1 MKNMF
6 ENSNHDAR
14 KDASEIFRAG
24 VDRVNPLKLLDV
36 ALERTGNVLIV
47 KHAKGEE
54 RYSLDAYRH
63 IVAAGFGK
71 ASAVL
76 AEGLEQKLAGM
87 VEEGIVVTKSA
98 KTARCATI
106 KILEAGH
113 PVPDERSV
121 SAANK
126 ILSLAAKVREWESR
140 GEHCLVIML
149 VSGGGSALLC
159 APLPGIALQEKALTT
174 QLLLGSGATIQE
186 MNAVRKHLS
195 AVKGG
200 KLAQAFAP
208 AEILSLVLS
217 DVIGDDL
224 DAIASGPTVPDNS
237 TWQMVHSILAA
248 RNIMEQ
254 LPASVRNAVQN
265 GAAGKIPE
273 TPKLLGPNSKNSVF
287 NNTKTVLI
295 GNNMLALRSARQKAE
310 ALGYKTFLLTSR
322 LTGEAREMA
331 RLFSALASDVAEY
344 GIPLARPACL
354 IAGGETTVTL
364 RGTGLGG
371 RNQEMALAVLTLL
384 DEKKPGHRDA
394 VFLSAGTDGNDGPTD
409 AAGAFASMELKM
421 VAAQRGLSALEYL
434 QNNDSYHFFE
444 QIDGLLKTG
453 PSGTNVC
460 DMQILIVP

>member
-1 MKNMF
+1 MKNLY
-6 ENSNHDAR
+6 EDAR
-14 KDASEIFRAG
+14 EIFCAG
-24 VDRVNPLKLLDV
+24 VDRVNPLKLIDV
-36 ALERTGNVLIV
+36 TLTLVGNELRV
-47 KHAKGEE
+47 KHAQGEE
-54 RYSLDAYRH
+54 SYSLDAYRH
-63 IVAAGFGK
+63 VVAAGFGK

-76 AEGLEQKLAGM
+76 AEGLERKCSGM

-98 KTARCATI
+98 ETARCAVI
-106 KILEAGH
+106 EIVEAGH

-121 SAANK
+121 SAAHK
-126 ILSLAAKVREWESR
+126 ILSLATKVRKWEQN

-149 VSGGGSALLC
+149 VSGGGSSLLC
-159 APLPGIALQEKALTT
+159 APLSGISLQEKALTT
-174 QLLLGSGATIQE
+174 KLLLGSGATIQE

-200 KLAQAFAP
+200 RLAEAFAP
-208 AEILSLVLS
+208 ADILSLVLS

-224 DAIASGPTVPDNS
+224 DAIASGPTVPDSS
-237 TWQMVHSILAA
+237 TWQTVHSVLVA
-248 RNIMEQ
+248 RSIMEQ
-254 LPASVRNAVQN
+254 VPASVRDAVQK
-265 GAAGKIPE
+265 GIAGEIPE
-273 TPKLLGPNSKNSVF
+273 TPKLLDKNSKNTVF

-295 GNNMLALRSARQKAE
+295 GNNMLALQAARCKAE

-322 LTGEAREMA
+322 LTGEARETA
-331 RLFSALASDVAEY
+331 RLFSALASDIAEY
-344 GIPLARPACL
+344 GIPLSRPACL

-384 DEKKPGHRDA
+384 EEKKPGHYAA

-409 AAGAFASMELKM
+409 AAGAFASMELKL
-421 VAAQRGLSALEYL
+421 AAEKRGLSALEYL
-434 QNNDSYHFFE
+434 RDNDSYHFFE
-444 QIDGLLKTG
+444 QISGLLKTG

>member
-1 MKNMF
+1 MINMF
-6 ENSNHDAR
+6 EKSHYDAR
-14 KDASEIFRAG
+14 NDASEIFRAG

-36 ALERTGNVLIV
+36 TLALTGNVLTV

-76 AEGLEQKLAGM
+76 AEGLERKLAGII
-87 VEEGIVVTKSA
+87 EEGIVVTKSA
-98 KTARCATI
+98 ETAQCATI

-121 SAANK
+121 SAAHK
-126 ILSLAAKVREWESR
+126 ILSLAAKVREWER
-140 GEHCLVIML
+140 KGEHCLVIML

-159 APLPGIALQEKALTT
+159 APLPGISLQEKALATK
-174 QLLLGSGATIQE
+174 LLLGSGATIQE

-200 KLAQAFAP
+200 KLAEAFAP

-224 DAIASGPTVPDNS
+224 DAIASGPTVPDSS
-237 TWQMVHSILAA
+237 TWQTVHSVLIA
-248 RNIMEQ
+248 RNVMDQ
-254 LPASVRNAVQN
+254 MPPSVRDMVLK
-265 GAAGKIPE
+265 GEAGKIPE
-273 TPKLLGPNSKNSVF
+273 TPKLHSLDSEPSFF

-295 GNNMLALRSARQKAE
+295 GSNMLALQAARCKAE

-322 LTGEAREMA
+322 LTGEARETA
-331 RLFSALASDVAEY
+331 RLFPALASDIAEY
-344 GIPLARPACL
+344 GIPVTKPACL

-364 RGTGLGG
+364 RGNGLGG

-384 DEKKPGHRDA
+384 DDNKPGHRNA

-421 VAAQRGLSALEYL
+421 AAEKQGLSALEYL
-434 QNNDSYHFFE
+434 QENDSYHYFE
-444 QIDGLLKTG
+444 QIGGLLKTG